1 MLKVLQF
8 RTQEHINCKKKNSN
22 SMKSVRSK
30 IVDIKFLQ
38 NSISAQTLLKRFGF
52 QVKHF

>member
-8 RTQEHINCKKKNSN
+8 KTQEHLSGKKDNSN
-22 SMKSVRSK
+22 SVNSDRSK
-30 IVDIKFLQ
+30 IANMKFPQ
-38 NSISAQTLLKRFGF
+38 NSISAQTLLKRFVF